1 METVLLALFGFFM
14 LLLVVLFFG
23 CESVSSLF
31 NDGSDKEERSLFKQR
46 HDRLHRAQRS
56 HRLS

>member
-14 LLLVVLFFG
+14 LLFVVLFFG
-23 CESVSSLF
+23 CESVSSLLG
-31 NDGSDKEERSLFKQR
+31 GSDGEDRSLFMQR
-46 HDRLHRAQRS
+46 HDRQHRMQRS

>member
-23 CESVSSLF
+23 CESVSSLLSS
-31 NDGSDKEERSLFKQR
+31 SDKEERSIFMQR
-46 HDRLHRAQRS
+46 HDRQHRMQRS